1 MFKVKL
7 FSLITASYIKRI
19 KEAIQMPTWDLTFFY
34 NSPHD
39 ERIKI
44 DLEEG
49 FNKAKQ
55 LKQKYYSKLSDPSL
69 TSSQMKEFF
78 VEYEDLVTKVGLT
91 AQYANLIYA
100 ADTSN
105 ELYQKLA
112 AVCDDYLAKIEME
125 LSFSKPS
132 ILKQSEHK
140 LIEFIESEELKD
152 YRHVIEKLLK
162 SKQHVL
168 SEDAEKV
175 LAAMYNSS
183 RGGFQDLYQRLTSS
197 YIFEIEV
204 DGMIRTLTEPQMRS
218 LRMHPDKDVRRR
230 AMKILLDRYEKDQ
243 LVIEKTYNSIVKNYD
258 TEASLRNFQ
267 EPISMRNLENEVE
280 DEIVKTV
287 IEVTTDN
294 SPLVHRYYNWK
305 TQKMG
310 LTLTL
315 ADIYAPLM
323 KERKEYSFDEAKEIV
338 LDAYYSFDEEFGQI
352 AEYFFTEKRID
363 SDIRKGKR
371 GGAFTSYVVPNKKPF
386 ILMNYTGNMNDIMTL
401 AHELGHG
408 IHGVLASKQNIWNFH
423 PPLVMAEVASVF
435 GEMLVMD
442 AVLPTLSEEERMA
455 FIASKIEDT
464 FATMFRQNMFARF
477 EITSHKM
484 ISDNG
489 SATWKE
495 LSDLYNQELKIMFG
509 DSVIIPDEY
518 HFEWSSIPHMFHTP
532 FYVYAYNFA
541 NLLVLALYEQY
552 KIEGKSFVPKYK
564 ELLSSGASDSPE
576 KLLQRVGIDINQ
588 KDFWKKGFE
597 FIEKEFL
604 SKLD

>member
-1 MFKVKL
+1 
-7 FSLITASYIKRI
+7 
-19 KEAIQMPTWDLTFFY
+19 MPIWDLTFFY
-34 NSPHD
+34 KSPHD
-39 ERIKI
+39 DKIKK

-49 FNKAKQ
+49 LNKAEQ
-55 LKQKYYSKLSDPSL
+55 LRQKYHNKLSDPTLS
-69 TSSQMKEFF
+69 SSQLKNFF
-78 VEYEDLVTKVGLT
+78 VECEELFNKVWLT
-91 AQYANLIYA
+91 IQYASLNYA

-112 AVCDDYLAKIEME
+112 AICDDYESKIEME
-125 LSFSKPS
+125 LSFWKPA
-132 ILKQSEHK
+132 ILKQSDSK
-140 LIEFIESEELKD
+140 LKEFMESEELKD
-152 YRHVIEKLLK
+152 YKHVIENLLK
-162 SKQHVL
+162 SKKHVL
-168 SEDAEKV
+168 SADAEKV

-197 YIFEIEV
+197 YIFEIEI
-204 DGMIRTLTEPQMRS
+204 DGMIKTLTEPQMRS

-230 AMKILLDRYEKDQ
+230 AMKILFDRYEKDQ

-267 EPISMRNLENEVE
+267 EPISMRNLENEV
-280 DEIVKTV
+280 DDKIVSTV
-287 IEVTTDN
+287 IEVTTEN
-294 SPLVHRYYNWK
+294 TPLVHQYYNWK
-305 TQKMG
+305 TKKMG
-310 LTLTL
+310 IPLTL
-315 ADIYAPLM
+315 ADIYAPLE
-323 KERKEYSFDEAKEIV
+323 KEQKEYSFEEAKNLV
-338 LDAYYSFDEEFGQI
+338 LEAYYHFDEEFGEI
-352 AEYFFTEKRID
+352 VDSFFTEKRID

-371 GGAFTSYVVPNKKPF
+371 GGAFTSYALPNKKPF
-386 ILMNYTGNMNDIMTL
+386 ILMNFTGNMNDVMTL

-408 IHGVLASKQNIWNFH
+408 IHGVLASKQNVWNYH

-442 AVLPTLSEEERMA
+442 AVLPTLSEEERIA

-552 KIEGKSFVPKYK
+552 KQEGASFVPKYK
-564 ELLSSGASDSPE
+564 ELLSSGANDSPD
-576 KLLQRVGIDINQ
+576 KLLRRVGIDINQ
-588 KDFWKKGFE
+588 KQFWERGFE
-597 FIEKEFL
+597 FIEREFL
-604 SKLD
+604 NKLD